1 MQEYGDGRIKNFLA
15 LPKGELVER
24 VQSFTHD
31 KTASKL
37 KVPALASKLVE
48 FHERHPRKAVRCR
61 ATRIP
66 KVDRQCLMSLLDS
79 ISWWKYTV
87 NSTKYTKV
95 NYTILKATSV
105 KQTKYTKVN
114 KTFLKATSRN
124 SVRAA
129 AVGSQNFV
137 LGTTR
142 GALGSSG
149 FEKKG
154 DGGIGKN
161 TTIVKSRQK
170 KDKRVCMTLWRT
182 MMRMVKAVDPD
193 YTFSSM
199 QVNKNFRGQP
209 HRDKGDHSYQ
219 YALSL
224 GNFTG
229 GELLIET
236 DDPQRLTIFETKDRL
251 TKCDG
256 RRPHWVAPYFGTRYS
271 LIMYRCVGKKTPLLS
286 NRGTDTNASPV

>member
-37 KVPALASKLVE
+37 KVPALASKLAE
-48 FHERHPRKAVRCR
+48 LHERHPRKAVRCR

-66 KVDRQCLMSLLDS
+66 KVDRQCLLSLLDS
-79 ISWWKYTV
+79 ISWRKYTV

-95 NYTILKATSV
+95 NKSILKATS
-105 KQTKYTKVN
+105 K
-114 KTFLKATSRN
+114 N

-182 MMRMVKAVDPD
+182 MLRMVKAVDPD

-236 DDPQRLTIFETKDRL
+236 NDPQRLTMLETKDRL

-256 RRPHWVAPYFGTRYS
+256 RRPHWVASYSGTRYS

-286 NRGTDTNASPV
+286 NRGTDTNACPV